1 MFLKRITK
9 YSNLEINDFPNN
21 KKNDNMDNKL
31 FQYKTVILIQGEIIE
46 ITKKRMELTELIL

>member
-21 KKNDNMDNKL
+21 KKMINMDNKL

>member
-31 FQYKTVILIQGEIIE
+31 F
-46 ITKKRMELTELIL
+46 